1 MHYKRDNKCD
11 NIISDCEGVNI
22 VGISRKM
29 FYRQI
34 GAKVAYYRALNDLDQ
49 KQLAKKVHISQ
60 STLSRIE
67 GGRYG
72 DNISIAM
79 LLDIAEGLNIDPS
92 LLMTFSETDRE
103 MWQQELE

>member
-1 MHYKRDNKCD
+1 
-11 NIISDCEGVNI
+11 
-22 VGISRKM
+22 M

-49 KQLAKKVHISQ
+49 EQLAKKVHISQ

>member
-22 VGISRKM
+22 VGISREM
-29 FYRQI
+29 VYRQI
-34 GAKVAYYRALNDLDQ
+34 GAKVAYYRTLNDLDQ

-79 LLDIAEGLNIDPS
+79 LLDIAEGLNIDPT
-92 LLMTFSETDRE
+92 LLTTFSETEKE
-103 MWQQELE
+103 MWQQKIE